1 MMCRKAEIELYLSSL
16 GSKSSVRI
24 SRNCNQFSWAPGC
37 QSGWACSTQDTNSF
51 ANNSFENPVPS
62 RAENCRPC
70 CPGFFCPR
78 GLTCMMPCP
87 LGAYCP
93 LGTLNKTTNLCD
105 PSYCRKGATGEN
117 KCRWKGGC
125 KENSE
130 KEEIALFGGILIV
143 VLIVILLLVYNC
155 SDQFIAV
162 RAKILSKSR
171 KKAAKIAQESATARK
186 RWKLAKE
193 LVLRHEMEM
202 YESSDA
208 PEELATSSD
217 GILHADK
224 GNGKRSKNRRK
235 LNVRTERFRRAYSQI
250 DKERAL
256 QLDKDKLTLAGIV
269 SRAAENR
276 PQRPMLEVA
285 FKALTLSIGKKKL
298 LQCVTG
304 KLSPG
309 RITAIMGPSGAGKT
323 TFLNAVLGK
332 TSGYK
337 KDGLV
342 LVNGKSGSMQSYKKI
357 IGFVPQD
364 DIVHGNLTVEENLW
378 FSGRCR
384 LSKSMSKA
392 DKVLILERVIGS
404 LGLQEIRN
412 SLVGTVEKRGISG
425 GQRKRVNVGIEMVM
439 EPSLLILDEPTT
451 GLDSASSQQLLRA
464 LRHEA
469 SQGVNVCAVIHQP
482 SMFDDFVLLARG
494 GLIAYHGP
502 VSEVENYFSGLGIKV
517 PDRENPP
524 DYYIDILEGIAK
536 TKMSGHATPKHLPL
550 LWILHN
556 GYDVPEDMRKD
567 LEEINMMH
575 ELYTVGSITREL
587 SSVEQTESK
596 HSVHQNVSQRN
607 DLLNRKTPGVLAQYR
622 YYLGR

>member
-1 MMCRKAEIELYLSSL
+1 MI
-16 GSKSSVRI
+16 
-24 SRNCNQFSWAPGC
+24 
-37 QSGWACSTQDTNSF
+37 
-51 ANNSFENPVPS
+51 
-62 RAENCRPC
+62 
-70 CPGFFCPR
+70 
-78 GLTCMMPCP
+78 
-87 LGAYCP
+87 
-93 LGTLNKTTNLCD
+93 
-105 PSYCRKGATGEN
+105 
-117 KCRWKGGC
+117 
-125 KENSE
+125 
-130 KEEIALFGGILIV
+130 LFMQV

-193 LVLRHEMEM
+193 LVLRHEVEM
-202 YESSDA
+202 YDSSAA

-256 QLDKDKLTLAGIV
+256 QLDKDKLTLSGIV

-285 FKALTLSIGKKKL
+285 FKGLTLSIGKKKL

-384 LSKSMSKA
+384 YWIPNKA
-392 DKVLILERVIGS
+392 QCICVTKVLFW
-404 LGLQEIRN
+404 
-412 SLVGTVEKRGISG
+412 
-425 GQRKRVNVGIEMVM
+425 
-439 EPSLLILDEPTT
+439 P
-451 GLDSASSQQLLRA
+451 
-464 LRHEA
+464 
-469 SQGVNVCAVIHQP
+469 
-482 SMFDDFVLLARG
+482 
-494 GLIAYHGP
+494 Y
-502 VSEVENYFSGLGIKV
+502 
-517 PDRENPP
+517 
-524 DYYIDILEGIAK
+524 
-536 TKMSGHATPKHLPL
+536 TK
-550 LWILHN
+550 IFN
-556 GYDVPEDMRKD
+556 
-567 LEEINMMH
+567 
-575 ELYTVGSITREL
+575 
-587 SSVEQTESK
+587 
-596 HSVHQNVSQRN
+596 
-607 DLLNRKTPGVLAQYR
+607 AQFY
-622 YYLGR
+622 